1 MASQSGQMLTWVR
14 GFVSAIAVM
23 DFSFSTAACFSL
35 MLMVP
40 VFLCSYPSPAFSYL
54 SMPERPRKGLS
65 PRSCTAPVID
75 CLVCYKC

>member
-23 DFSFSTAACFSL
+23 DFSFSTAVCFSL

-40 VFLCSYPSPAFSYL
+40 VFLCSYPS
-54 SMPERPRKGLS
+54 
-65 PRSCTAPVID
+65 
-75 CLVCYKC
+75 